1 MAYSFLNQGGID
13 ELVLI
18 DIDKAKAEIPI
29 LPAAMREEYLS
40 LGISTNNINTLIAVK
55 ELNDFYRPIYKETD
69 AIILANLLTGD
80 ILSHLNKNN
89 INLNDTKLTNEKILG
104 LVNLLSTKKI
114 TSKQGKEILPHL
126 LTSDKLLDE
135 IIKELGITEVD
146 DSALKEIIN
155 KVLSLNEQSVNDYK
169 AGKEK
174 AIKYL
179 IGQVMKESKGQ
190 ANPEVVN
197 NMLIDTISNN

>member
-1 MAYSFLNQGGID
+1 M
-13 ELVLI
+13 
-18 DIDKAKAEIPI
+18 
-29 LPAAMREEYLS
+29 
-40 LGISTNNINTLIAVK
+40 
-55 ELNDFYRPIYKETD
+55 
-69 AIILANLLTGD
+69 
-80 ILSHLNKNN
+80 
-89 INLNDTKLTNEKILG
+89 
-104 LVNLLSTKKI
+104 
-114 TSKQGKEILPHL
+114 
-126 LTSDKLLDE
+126 
-135 IIKELGITEVD
+135 D